1 MASVLA
7 IVVLSYLLGSVPT
20 SIIVSKVLKGIDIR
34 EHGSRNAGAT
44 NVYRVLGLRAAL
56 FVGTVDVGKG
66 VAAVLLVTRL
76 HTGDAPMDPELIRVI
91 SGIAAICGHIWTVF
105 AGFRGGKA
113 VNTSLGVV
121 AALAPVAAVV
131 CLGIWMITTFS
142 TRYVSVGSMSAAGAL
157 PIVLAIHKFLLRGE
171 VSYEVFV
178 FGCVASLLVLVT
190 HRSNID
196 RLLRGQ
202 ENRFGTRG
210 GGSP

>member
-1 MASVLA
+1 MVSVLA
-7 IVVLSYLLGSVPT
+7 IALLSYLLGSIPT
-20 SIIVSKVLKGIDIR
+20 SIIVSKVLRGIDIR
-34 EHGSRNAGAT
+34 EYGSRNPGAT

-56 FVGTVDVGKG
+56 FVGATDIGKG
-66 VAAVLLVTRL
+66 MIAVLLVTRL
-76 HTGDAPMDPELIRVI
+76 YSGDTPLSPELVHVL
-91 SGIAAICGHIWTVF
+91 SGTAAICGHIWTVF

-121 AALAPVAAVV
+121 VALAPTAAIV
-131 CLGIWMITTFS
+131 CLGIWLVVTFS

-157 PIVLAIHKFLLRGE
+157 PVVLAVHKFLLLGR
-171 VSYEVFV
+171 VPYEVFV

-202 ENRFGTRG
+202 ENRFGTRRG
-210 GGSP
+210 ERP